1 MNGFQAAAALRSMAL
16 AVWFGGG
23 IATALAT
30 SAVFAKAETR
40 KIAGDFAGAIL
51 LRTNTLRAM
60 AALAF
65 GVAAILGARGAATW
79 LGGGC
84 LLLQALAIPLDAA
97 TRKVRR
103 ELGGN
108 VDALAPEDPR
118 RRRFAALHGAAMLLL
133 LLQVLLSGAAL
144 ALQ

>member
-1 MNGFQAAAALRSMAL
+1 MGHFHAAQALRSLAL

-30 SAVFAKAETR
+30 SAVFARAQTR
-40 KIAGDFAGAIL
+40 KTAGDLAGAIL
-51 LRTNTLRAM
+51 LRTNTLRAF
-60 AALAF
+60 AALAL
-65 GVAAILGARGAATW
+65 GLAAVTGAQGMATW
-79 LGGGC
+79 LGAGC
-84 LLLQALAIPLDAA
+84 LLLQVAAIPLDAA

-108 VDALAPEDPR
+108 VDSLAPDDPR
-118 RRRFAALHGAAMLLL
+118 RRRFGALHGAAMLLL
-133 LLQVLLSGAAL
+133 LVQILLSGAAL